1 MTVPGLWPSG
11 RLDPSSRDHAPLA
24 PPFYPDRS
32 NELAL
37 SCQPAVAQ
45 NSTSGGAV
53 QQSFELSGNG
63 RHATPGRQAQ
73 ACPLATAVPINARCG
88 EYLVAPIPGASDRR
102 QAPSGSAP
110 DAASSAAM
118 GAPAG
123 SVLRTHDN
131 LGACRYAE
139 VDELGV
145 AGLALALTAIDRQP
159 LIGRVGI
166 KSACEA

>member
-63 RHATPGRQAQ
+63 RHATAGRQAQ
-73 ACPLATAVPINARCG
+73 ARPLATAVPINARCG
-88 EYLVAPIPGASDRR
+88 EYLVALVPGASDR
-102 QAPSGSAP
+102 QAPRGSAP

-118 GAPAG
+118 VAPAG
-123 SVLRTHDN
+123 SVLRTHYN

-145 AGLALALTAIDRQP
+145 AGLALVLSAVDRQP
-159 LIGRVGI
+159 LIVRAGI

>member
-11 RLDPSSRDHAPLA
+11 RLDPSSRDQTPLA

-37 SCQPAVAQ
+37 PCQPTVAQ
-45 NSTSGGAV
+45 NSTGGGAV

-73 ACPLATAVPINARCG
+73 ARPLATAVPINARCG
-88 EYLVAPIPGASDRR
+88 EYLVVPISGASDRR
-102 QAPSGSAP
+102 RDPSGSAP

-118 GAPAG
+118 GAPPG
-123 SVLRTHDN
+123 SVLRTHYSA
-131 LGACRYAE
+131 GACRYAE

-145 AGLALALTAIDRQP
+145 AGLALVSSAVDRQP
-159 LIGRVGI
+159 LIGRAGI